1 MLELDEGKLSRPVLR
16 RGGESN
22 LASLSRPRCRALNL
36 AKARRPSSPLQGS
49 SPAKTRASSRPSLA
63 HGHHLRPSIHCYK
76 LSDSSSWRQN
86 LYYFFVIN
94 PQSSSARIYLMQ
106 FVALQVQGNS
116 PYLSI
121 PYP

>member
-1 MLELDEGKLSRPVLR
+1 MI
-16 RGGESN
+16 GGITHGQYTVAQFITLCSASN
-22 LASLSRPRCRALNL
+22 LAGT
-36 AKARRPSSPLQGS
+36 RRISSPWQGS
-49 SPAKTRASSRPSLA
+49 SPAKTRASSRPSRA
-63 HGHHLRPSIHCYK
+63 HGHHLRPSTHCYK

-94 PQSSSARIYLMQ
+94 PQCSSARIYLMQ